1 MRPRLRN
8 KLRSNRGFTLVEM
21 ISTLAIVVLITML
34 VAVGVSLA
42 TRTYA
47 SSVELSE
54 AKVLH
59 STLSDVISNELAQ
72 TSTIKPNP
80 QAAGSDGGYTLGKFF
95 SRNYGV
101 EDDLC
106 SFRVISADGKDFGEL
121 ALGSDTKQNRL
132 LSSGAYTNGTGAKVS
147 AVYYGDG
154 VKDGEPAHFEV
165 TLGVYSKDGNELV
178 TNTFDVVPYNTVTV
192 DLS

>member
-1 MRPRLRN
+1 MRRRLRN

-42 TRTYA
+42 TRTY
-47 SSVELSE
+47 SQSVELSE

-59 STLSDVISNELAQ
+59 STLSSVISNELAQ
-72 TSTIKPNP
+72 TSTIKPDP
-80 QAAGSDGGYTLGKFF
+80 KTPVDGGYRLGKFF

-106 SFRVISADGKDFGEL
+106 SFRVISSDGKDYGEI
-121 ALGSDTKQNRL
+121 ALGSSTTQNRL

-147 AVYYGDG
+147 AVYYGAG
-154 VKDGEPAHFEV
+154 AKSGEPAHFEV
-165 TLGVYSKDGNELV
+165 TLVVYSKDGEELV
-178 TNTFDVVPYNTVTV
+178 SNTFDVVPYNSVNV
-192 DLS
+192 DKS

>member
-1 MRPRLRN
+1 MRRRLRN

-42 TRTYA
+42 TRTY
-47 SSVELSE
+47 SQSVELSE

-59 STLSDVISNELAQ
+59 STLSSVISNELAQ
-72 TSTIKPNP
+72 TSTIKPDP
-80 QAAGSDGGYTLGKFF
+80 KTPVDGGYKLGKFF

-106 SFRVISADGKDFGEL
+106 SFRVISSDGKDYGEI
-121 ALGSDTKQNRL
+121 ALGSSTTQNRL

-147 AVYYGDG
+147 AVYYGAG
-154 VKDGEPAHFEV
+154 AKSGEPAHFEV
-165 TLGVYSKDGNELV
+165 TLVVYSKDGEELV
-178 TNTFDVVPYNTVTV
+178 SNTFDVVPYNSVNV
-192 DLS
+192 DKS

>member
-1 MRPRLRN
+1 MRRRLRN

-42 TRTYA
+42 TRTY
-47 SSVELSE
+47 SQSVELSE

-59 STLSDVISNELAQ
+59 STLSSVISNELAQ
-72 TSTIKPNP
+72 TSTIKPDP
-80 QAAGSDGGYTLGKFF
+80 KTPVDGGYKLGKFF

-106 SFRVISADGKDFGEL
+106 SFRVISSDGKDYGEI
-121 ALGSDTKQNRL
+121 ALGSSTTQNRL

-147 AVYYGDG
+147 AVYYEDG
-154 VKDGEPAHFEV
+154 AKSGEPAHFEV
-165 TLGVYSKDGNELV
+165 TLDVYNKDGDKLV
-178 TNTFDVVPYNTVTV
+178 SSTFDVVPYNSVNV
-192 DLS
+192 DKS